1 MLDLIL
7 DFNYFSFSNCNINP
21 NPTHLAKHQILSPN
35 HQFSQCIWYV
45 ECFSVHA
52 HIAWGQVIQPPTLL
66 WNVLSLLNSV
76 LQKVRVCTMDF
87 VPAAKNTLL
96 LLYVTVCE
104 KVVPRLNRQ
113 DDVIEWNLMKIAPT
127 EMKSWL
133 RPLLWLALLWLALL
147 LLAPF
152 SFSELFCNMWLK
164 FQTVGQHARQPFKL
178 VDHIH

>member
-7 DFNYFSFSNCNINP
+7 DFKYFSFSNCNINP
-21 NPTHLAKHQILSPN
+21 NPTHLAKHQILSSN
-35 HQFSQCIWYV
+35 HQFSQYIWYV

-66 WNVLSLLNSV
+66 WNVLFCLFLLTSV

-87 VPAAKNTLL
+87 MSAGKNTLL

-104 KVVPRLNRQ
+104 KVVPRLNRH
-113 DDVIEWNLMKIAPT
+113 DDVIEWNLMKIAPP

-133 RPLLWLALLWLALL
+133 RPLLW
-147 LLAPF
+147 LAPF
-152 SFSELFCNMWLK
+152 SFSELFCNMWIK
-164 FQTVGQHARQPFKL
+164 VQTVGQHARQPFKL